1 MVEGLDLNGRV
12 QLIFGFTREQRPS
25 VVQWSYISSHIHT
38 HIHTQ
43 FGRQPATSFNS
54 TGIWIYERTAL
65 RPVERKGAL
74 SHQLSSMV
82 ISGHQRSSTVISGH
96 QWPPAAAPSK
106 INLNTFSAK

>member
-65 RPVERKGAL
+65 RPVERRGH
-74 SHQLSSMV
+74 SVDTQSSAA
-82 ISGHQRSSTVISGH
+82 ISGHQRSLATTIAV
-96 QWPPAAAPSK
+96 APSK
-106 INLNTFSAK
+106 HLKASSAI